1 MKVPGIRPLSAH
13 AIVAAIGDASQFS
26 SARDF
31 AAWAGLTPR
40 EHQSANSKRAGHI
53 SRMGDPGVRRLL
65 TLGASAV
72 MRQVRAK
79 PEKPAHG
86 RAASWRDAL

>member
-1 MKVPGIRPLSAH
+1 MSTQTKEDQKRLMTIPGVGPLTAH
-13 AIVAAIGDASQFS
+13 AIVAAIGDGSQFS

-40 EHQSANSKRAGHI
+40 EHQSANTRRAGGI
-53 SRMGDPGVRRLL
+53 SRQGEPGVRRLL

-72 MRQVRAK
+72 MR
-79 PEKPAHG
+79 
-86 RAASWRDAL
+86 